1 MQTSLNVYTKPK
13 SQTEREKMNS
23 TGLLLQKKILS
34 SPSSSACSSIESV
47 YCNITTILLSSSQLE
62 GWRGMMLCY
71 NIWEI
76 MGLNCIFG
84 NIRVINY
91 LLYLHTLTISS
102 AQLSFSGM
110 MRLKWRNWVTGEWA
124 LLLCDDAC
132 SLACLCWDFVLFSFT
147 HNITKR
153 KTNPYIQYTPNIDN
167 KLTALHRVSAYHNHN
182 TLPSSTLQY
191 NWYCYKF
198 TNDHHYNINLPFIF
212 HSAFSVFVSWI
223 SYLLVN
229 YCNLQFYPIR
239 CINAYI

>member
-102 AQLSFSGM
+102 AQFL
-110 MRLKWRNWVTGEWA
+110 W
-124 LLLCDDAC
+124 DDATKVKELSDRWVSSVVVWWC
-132 SLACLCWDFVLFSFT
+132 MQFSMPLLRLCIIFIYAQHHQKEDESI
-147 HNITKR
+147 HPIY
-153 KTNPYIQYTPNIDN
+153 PQYW
-167 KLTALHRVSAYHNHN
+167 
-182 TLPSSTLQY
+182 Q
-191 NWYCYKF
+191 
-198 TNDHHYNINLPFIF
+198 
-212 HSAFSVFVSWI
+212 
-223 SYLLVN
+223 
-229 YCNLQFYPIR
+229 
-239 CINAYI
+239 